1 MHWVTRMSISKKTAL
16 FLSLGAALAALLLI
30 LFSSLGFIVPG
41 QVKTAAAPTE
51 SAALLTGRDEPD
63 RLPTEL
69 LPGQQVN
76 VNTASAEELQL
87 LPGIGDVLSQAI
99 IDYREAN
106 GPFESIEAVMAVP
119 GIGQGRFEAAAEKI
133 TIGDDQ

>member
-1 MHWVTRMSISKKTAL
+1 MHGVTRMSISKKTAL
-16 FLSLGAALAALLLI
+16 FLSLAVALAALLLI
-30 LFSSLGFIVPG
+30 LFSSLGFMAPG
-41 QVKTAAAPTE
+41 QIKTAAAPAE

-69 LPGQQVN
+69 LPGETVN
-76 VNTASAEELQL
+76 INTASAEELQL
-87 LPGIGDVLSQAI
+87 LPGIGEILSQAI

-106 GPFESIEAVMAVP
+106 GPFESVEAVMSVP